1 MSEDVKSLKD
11 EAGNEGGFF
20 EKFFKLSANGTNVR
34 TEIIAGITTF
44 LTMSYIIIVNPLV
57 VADTGMPIPSVMI
70 ATCLSAAFATMMMGL
85 LANYPFA
92 LAPGMGLNAYFAMVV
107 TMNPNI
113 TWETALGAVFISG
126 VVFFILSL
134 VKFREMIIDAVPQC
148 MKDAIPAGIGL
159 FIAIIGMKNAG
170 IVEIIGSGSDALLTL
185 GSFGDKST
193 LLAGIGLLL
202 TSVLLALKFRGA
214 ILVGILLTALI
225 GGFPFFGLTQWTGKI
240 MELPSFADW
249 SLVLGKLN
257 IVDAMGLGLFSVIF
271 VFLMVDMFDTIGTLI
286 GVSGQGNFLKDGKL
300 ERVNE
305 ALISDS
311 VGTMVGAVFG
321 TPTVT
326 SYIESAAGVAAGG
339 RTGLTAVVVSI
350 LFVIALLF
358 GPVVGMIPGAATAPA
373 LIIVGSMMM
382 SSVTKIDWS
391 DFSLSIPAFL
401 TIVAMP
407 FTSSI
412 ANGIAFG
419 FISYSIIGLF
429 TGKAKEVH
437 WLTYVLAGAFVL
449 KFVLQAMGYLVI

>member
-1 MSEDVKSLKD
+1 
-11 EAGNEGGFF
+11 
-20 EKFFKLSANGTNVR
+20 
-34 TEIIAGITTF
+34 
-44 LTMSYIIIVNPLV
+44 
-57 VADTGMPIPSVMI
+57 
-70 ATCLSAAFATMMMGL
+70 
-85 LANYPFA
+85 
-92 LAPGMGLNAYFAMVV
+92 
-107 TMNPNI
+107 
-113 TWETALGAVFISG
+113 
-126 VVFFILSL
+126 
-134 VKFREMIIDAVPQC
+134 

-225 GGFPFFGLTQWTGKI
+225 GGLPFFGLTQWTGKI